1 MRELRIV
8 KSEGEKTLQEGF
20 LHSSSES
27 SKGITALQTSRCFAT
42 SKDQKLEGG
51 GFLGERFKE
60 NQRLDK
66 AHLRQGHSCGKQL
79 FTIQVNRAGLCSR
92 ALATRQWA
100 GKAGLQPP
108 ADIARAACRLY
119 RA

>member
-8 KSEGEKTLQEGF
+8 KSEGEKTLQVGF

-66 AHLRQGHSCGKQL
+66 AHLRQGLSCGKQL
-79 FTIQVNRAGLCSR
+79 FTIQVNCAGAVQQSACQE
-92 ALATRQWA
+92 ATRRQSGPVA
-100 GKAGLQPP
+100 P
-108 ADIARAACRLY
+108 C
-119 RA
+119 